1 MQRKQTALRLFW
13 SIVFVPQ
20 RKQRVYPYLR
30 RGDSFGLSQ
39 NNEILLDRHHTPPG
53 LLPSDELLPPSLPPK
68 TVTFPISW
76 KRFQFA
82 FFGSDARCSI
92 SVSWATRAE
101 FSKLN
106 ELIIFSCVF
115 SPSRIFYLSSS
126 SSMLRR
132 FGRTGWYGRTDLHLG
147 CTSV

>member
-132 FGRTGWYGRTDLHLG
+132 FGRTG
-147 CTSV
+147 